1 MKIYV
6 VIEDIDDYPECGG
19 GEYPDAVFLNY
30 VNAEKYAT
38 KKRLKPTRAVC
49 LTSFG
54 MLRLGK
60 LLMKGRMKDDT
71 ILGIKFY

>member
-30 VNAEKYAT
+30 ANAEKYAARKRKEAKAW
-38 KKRLKPTRAVC
+38 KKANV
-49 LTSFG
+49 
-54 MLRLGK
+54 
-60 LLMKGRMKDDT
+60 
-71 ILGIKFY
+71 FYNVETWETVDEKEEQE

>member
-30 VNAEKYAT
+30 INAEKYTHRKQQET
-38 KKRLKPTRAVC
+38 KARDKYDRERTTWRIETWETADERENEN
-49 LTSFG
+49 G
-54 MLRLGK
+54 
-60 LLMKGRMKDDT
+60 
-71 ILGIKFY
+71 

>member
-30 VNAEKYAT
+30 TNAERYAERKQQET
-38 KKRLKPTRAVC
+38 NAWDEFHTNRTTWRVETWETADEV
-49 LTSFG
+49 TES
-54 MLRLGK
+54 
-60 LLMKGRMKDDT
+60 
-71 ILGIKFY
+71 

>member
-30 VNAEKYAT
+30 ANADRYAT
-38 KKRLKPTRAVC
+38 RKKNEANAWNKTNV
-49 LTSFG
+49 
-54 MLRLGK
+54 
-60 LLMKGRMKDDT
+60 
-71 ILGIKFY
+71 FYRVETWETADKENS

>member
-30 VNAEKYAT
+30 VNAERYARRKQQET
-38 KKRLKPTRAVC
+38 
-49 LTSFG
+49 
-54 MLRLGK
+54 
-60 LLMKGRMKDDT
+60 DT
-71 ILGIKFY
+71 WDEFHTNRTTWRVETWETADEKENSE

>member
-30 VNAEKYAT
+30 VNAVQYA
-38 KKRLKPTRAVC
+38 KRKQYETDIEDEFDSQRITWRVETWETAD
-49 LTSFG
+49 
-54 MLRLGK
+54 K
-60 LLMKGRMKDDT
+60 EEDE
-71 ILGIKFY
+71 

>member
-30 VNAEKYAT
+30 VNAVKYA
-38 KKRLKPTRAVC
+38 KRKQHETNTWDEFKA
-49 LTSFG
+49 
-54 MLRLGK
+54 
-60 LLMKGRMKDDT
+60 GRTTWRIETWETADERENQE
-71 ILGIKFY
+71 

>member
-30 VNAEKYAT
+30 ANADKYAKRKQHET
-38 KKRLKPTRAVC
+38 DIWDEFNTHRTTWRIETWETTDKKEE
-49 LTSFG
+49 
-54 MLRLGK
+54 
-60 LLMKGRMKDDT
+60 
-71 ILGIKFY
+71 